1 MVQRDLWLPELFT
14 LIKMDYGLG
23 SRAIAFKHRD
33 TPPPALKPEY
43 SALHC
48 PTKELLDI
56 WWQKRLNRDLQR
68 VALIIGSGLSPSEVY
83 RECTDVLYNTV
94 RVEVIPS
101 LQRMRKTQR
110 TLQHCHHNITPHI
123 VIPNALVYTCL
134 AHHSRKVMNCDI
146 GLHALAVQPIPT

>member
-1 MVQRDLWLPELFT
+1 
-14 LIKMDYGLG
+14 MDYGLG
-23 SRAIAFKHRD
+23 SQARALKHRD

-43 SALHC
+43 SALNC

-56 WWQKRLNRDLQR
+56 WWQTRLNNDLR
-68 VALIIGSGLSPSEVY
+68 KVALIIGSGLNPSEAY
-83 RECTDVLYNTV
+83 REFTDVLYHTV

-110 TLQHCHHNITPHI
+110 TLQHCHHDITPHI

-146 GLHALAVQPIPT
+146 GLHALAAQPIPT